1 MVLNFAQISALLS
14 GLNALQEQ
22 KLPFKLSLALAKNIA
37 ALKKEE
43 EFFIEQ
49 ERNFAQ
55 KYLEFDSE
63 TGELVQ
69 ESPNVFRIKSG
80 LEQECREARKDLDS
94 FTADVPLRK
103 IEIDVLEKLE
113 LTPKQVGD
121 LALLI
126 DDGEEEDNKEE

>member
-14 GLNALQEQ
+14 GLNSLQEQ
-22 KLPFKLSLALAKNIA
+22 KLPFKMSLTLAKNIA

-55 KYLEFDSE
+55 KYLEFNEE
-63 TGELVQ
+63 TGELIQ
-69 ESPNVFRIKSG
+69 DSPNVFRIKSG
-80 LEQECREARKDLDS
+80 LEQECRDARADLDA
-94 FTADVPLRK
+94 FTADVPLRMLD
-103 IEIDVLEKLE
+103 IATLEKLE

-126 DDGEEEDNKEE
+126 NDEEENKEE